1 MERVLRILMLE
12 DIAEEAGLIER
23 VLKKAKLP
31 FVSMRVDGPEEFVSA
46 LDAFTPD
53 VVLSDHALPQFNS
66 IEALKLC
73 RARGLMIPFILVT
86 GTVSEEFAVNCL
98 KQGVD
103 DYILKNNLSRL
114 PAAILNSL
122 NQREMESRRLV
133 TELKLRDQNEELIKT
148 NDLLRKINM
157 ELDNF
162 VYSVSHNL
170 RAPLMSVLGLV
181 TIARMEDK
189 KTTTTD
195 EPDNKLFNMIEHSIH
210 RLDDTLKEILD
221 YSRNARTE
229 TSIAEVQLEPLFK
242 DTLERLQYLK
252 GFDRIDKEIRIVG
265 DAPIYSDAYRLGI
278 IFQNLISNSIKY
290 QDVEKSRSYIRI
302 IADISAEDIRI
313 QFSDNGMGIREE
325 YLPKIFSMFF
335 RATERSEGAG
345 LGLYI
350 VKESVTKLGGDISLD
365 STFNEG
371 STFSIRIPNN
381 APSGQIKSPVAV
393 LQG

>member
-1 MERVLRILMLE
+1 
-12 DIAEEAGLIER
+12 
-23 VLKKAKLP
+23 
-31 FVSMRVDGPEEFVSA
+31 
-46 LDAFTPD
+46 
-53 VVLSDHALPQFNS
+53 
-66 IEALKLC
+66 
-73 RARGLMIPFILVT
+73 
-86 GTVSEEFAVNCL
+86 
-98 KQGVD
+98 
-103 DYILKNNLSRL
+103 
-114 PAAILNSL
+114 
-122 NQREMESRRLV
+122 MESRRLV

-181 TIARMEDK
+181 TIARMEEQREEK
-189 KTTTTD
+189 
-195 EPDNKLFNMIEHSIH
+195 PSDNLFNMIEHSIH

-229 TSIAEVQLEPLFK
+229 TSISEVKLDAVFN
-242 DTLERLQYLK
+242 DTLERLRYLK
-252 GFDRIDKEIRIVG
+252 GFDRIEKQIRIEG
-265 DAPIYSDAYRLGI
+265 DVPLFSDVYRLSI

-290 QDVEKSRSYIRI
+290 QDVEKPNSFIRI
-302 IADISAEDIRI
+302 EADITPQDIRI

-350 VKESVTKLGGDISLD
+350 VKESVSKLGGEISLD
-365 STFNEG
+365 STLNEG
-371 STFSIRIPNN
+371 TIFNIRLPNG
-381 APSGQIKSPVAV
+381 AAMPVPV
-393 LQG
+393 LK

>member
-12 DIAEEAGLIER
+12 DIIEEAGLIER
-23 VLKKAKLP
+23 ALKKAKLP
-31 FVSMRVDGPEEFVSA
+31 FVSMRVDGPGEFVGA
-46 LDAFTPD
+46 LDSFNPD

-73 RARGLMIPFILVT
+73 RSRGLMIPFILVT

-103 DYILKNNLSRL
+103 DYILKSNLSRL

-133 TELKLRDQNEELIKT
+133 TELKLRDQNEELTKT

-181 TIARMEDK
+181 TVARMEEKRSEESSDH
-189 KTTTTD
+189 
-195 EPDNKLFNMIEHSIH
+195 LFDMIEHSIH

-229 TSIAEVQLEPLFK
+229 TSVAEVHLDAIFN
-242 DTLERLQYLK
+242 DTLERLKYLK
-252 GFDRIDKEIRIVG
+252 GFDRIKKQIRI
-265 DAPIYSDAYRLGI
+265 DSETSAYSDIYRLSI

-290 QDVEKSRSYIRI
+290 QDVEKEESFISVE
-302 IADISAEDIRI
+302 ADITETDIQIR
-313 QFSDNGMGIREE
+313 FSDNGMGIREE
-325 YLPKIFSMFF
+325 FLPKIFSMFF

-350 VKESVTKLGGDISLD
+350 VKESVSKLGGEISLESSYNQG
-365 STFNEG
+365 STFN
-371 STFSIRIPNN
+371 IRLPNM
-381 APSGQIKSPVAV
+381 APNFV
-393 LQG
+393 

>member
-12 DIAEEAGLIER
+12 DIIEEAGLIER

-31 FVSMRVDGPEEFVSA
+31 FVSMRVDGPDEFVGA
-46 LDAFTPD
+46 LDSFNPD

-73 RARGLMIPFILVT
+73 RTRGLMIPFILVT

-133 TELKLRDQNEELIKT
+133 TELKLRDQNEELTKT

-181 TIARMEDK
+181 TIARMEDQK
-189 KTTTTD
+189 EEKPT
-195 EPDNKLFNMIEHSIH
+195 ENLFNMIEHSIH

-229 TSIAEVQLEPLFK
+229 TAITEVQLEPLFN
-242 DTLERLQYLK
+242 DSLERLKYLK
-252 GFDRIDKEIRIVG
+252 GFDRIDKEIRIEG
-265 DAPIYSDAYRLGI
+265 DVPIYSDVYRLGI

-290 QDVEKSRSYIRI
+290 QDGEKSPSFIKI
-302 IADISAEDIRI
+302 VADVTEEDIRI

-325 YLPKIFSMFF
+325 YLPRIFSMFF

-350 VKESVTKLGGDISLD
+350 VKESVVKLGGDITLD

-371 STFSIRIPNN
+371 TTFNIRLPNS
-381 APSGQIKSPVAV
+381 APGLALPSKEKVMKS
-393 LQG
+393 

>member
-12 DIAEEAGLIER
+12 DIVEEAGLIER

-31 FVSMRVDGPEEFVSA
+31 FVSMRVDGPDEFIGA
-46 LDAFTPD
+46 LDSFNPD

-66 IEALKLC
+66 IEALKVC
-73 RARGLMIPFILVT
+73 RTRGLMIPFILVT

-181 TIARMEDK
+181 TIARMEEKRSESPSDH
-189 KTTTTD
+189 
-195 EPDNKLFNMIEHSIH
+195 LFNMIEHSIH

-229 TSIAEVQLEPLFK
+229 TAITEVKLDAIFN
-242 DTLERLQYLK
+242 DTLERLRYLK
-252 GFDRIDKEIRIVG
+252 GFDRIEKQIRI
-265 DAPIYSDAYRLGI
+265 DADVPIYCDAYRLSI

-290 QDVEKSRSYIRI
+290 QDVEKAKSFIRI
-302 IADISAEDIRI
+302 EAEVTPQEIRI
-313 QFSDNGMGIREE
+313 QFSDNGVGIREE
-325 YLPKIFSMFF
+325 YLSRIFSMFF

-350 VKESVTKLGGDISLD
+350 VKESVSKLGGEITLE

-371 STFSIRIPNN
+371 TTFNIRLPNITPDLKEN
-381 APSGQIKSPVAV
+381 PQPV
-393 LQG
+393 LRS

>member
-12 DIAEEAGLIER
+12 DIVEEAGLIER
-23 VLKKAKLP
+23 VLRKAKLP
-31 FVSMRVDGPEEFVSA
+31 FVSVRVDGPDEFVSA
-46 LDAFTPD
+46 LDSFNPD

-66 IEALKLC
+66 IEALKVC
-73 RARGLMIPFILVT
+73 RSRGLMIPFILVT

-181 TIARMEDK
+181 TIARMEEKSDAQSGGG
-189 KTTTTD
+189 
-195 EPDNKLFNMIEHSIH
+195 NLFNMIEHSIH

-229 TSIAEVQLEPLFK
+229 TSISEIKLENIFN
-242 DTLERLQYLK
+242 DTLERLKYLK
-252 GFDRIDKEIRIVG
+252 GFDRIEKQILIES
-265 DAPIYSDAYRLGI
+265 DAPVYSDAYRLSI

-290 QDVEKSRSYIRI
+290 QDAEKPKSFIRVE
-302 IADISAEDIRI
+302 AEVTPEDIRI
-313 QFSDNGMGIREE
+313 TFSDNGVGIREE
-325 YLPKIFSMFF
+325 YLSRIFSMFF

-350 VKESVTKLGGDISLD
+350 VKESVNKLGGEISLD
-365 STFNEG
+365 STYNEG
-371 STFSIRIPNN
+371 TTFNIRLPNATPN
-381 APSGQIKSPVAV
+381 LVEHQQKRVVS
-393 LQG
+393 

>member
-1 MERVLRILMLE
+1 MLE
-12 DIAEEAGLIER
+12 DIVEEAGLIER

-31 FVSMRVDGPEEFVSA
+31 FVSMRVDGPDEFIGA
-46 LDAFTPD
+46 LDSFNPD

-66 IEALKLC
+66 IEALKVC
-73 RARGLMIPFILVT
+73 RSRGLMIPFILVT

-133 TELKLRDQNEELIKT
+133 TELKLRDQNEELTKT

-181 TIARMEDK
+181 TIARMEDQNQK
-189 KTTTTD
+189 
-195 EPDNKLFNMIEHSIH
+195 EPGDHLFNMIEHSIH

-229 TSIAEVQLEPLFK
+229 TSITEVKLDEVFN
-242 DTLERLQYLK
+242 DTLERLKYLK
-252 GFDRIDKEIRIVG
+252 GFDRIEKQILIDTEV
-265 DAPIYSDAYRLGI
+265 PIYSDMYRLQI

-290 QDVEKSRSYIRI
+290 QDSDKANSFIRVEAEVTPQEIRI
-302 IADISAEDIRI
+302 T
-313 QFSDNGMGIREE
+313 FSDNGVGIRQE
-325 YLPKIFSMFF
+325 YISKIFGMFF

-350 VKESVTKLGGDISLD
+350 VKESVNKLGGEISLE
-365 STFNEG
+365 STYNEGTTFN
-371 STFSIRIPNN
+371 IRLPNVT
-381 APSGQIKSPVAV
+381 PDMVE
-393 LQG
+393 LQEKRVVS

>member
-1 MERVLRILMLE
+1 MLE

-31 FVSMRVDGPEEFVSA
+31 FVSIRVDGPEEFVGA
-46 LDAFTPD
+46 LDSFNPD

-133 TELKLRDQNEELIKT
+133 TELKLRDQNEELTKT

-181 TIARMEDK
+181 SVARMEDK
-189 KTTTTD
+189 KAQR
-195 EPDNKLFNMIEHSIH
+195 PDDKLFNMIEHSIH

-229 TSIAEVQLEPLFK
+229 TSVAEVPLEDLFN
-242 DTLERLQYLK
+242 DTLERLRYLN
-252 GFDRIDKEIRIVG
+252 GFDRIDKEIRVVG
-265 DAPIYSDAYRLGI
+265 DAAVFSDVYRLSI

-290 QDVEKSRSYIRI
+290 QDAEKARSYIRI
-302 IADISAEDIRI
+302 IADVSDEDIRI
-313 QFSDNGMGIREE
+313 QFSDNGMGIRQE

-350 VKESVTKLGGDISLD
+350 VKESVTKLGGDITLD

-371 STFSIRIPNN
+371 TTFNIRIPN
-381 APSGQIKSPVAV
+381 AASGLMKKPPV
-393 LQG
+393 LTDGFR

>member
-1 MERVLRILMLE
+1 MLE

-31 FVSMRVDGPEEFVSA
+31 FVSMRVDGPDEFVSA
-46 LDAFTPD
+46 LESFHPD

-73 RARGLMIPFILVT
+73 RNRGLMIPFILVT

-103 DYILKNNLSRL
+103 DYILKSNLSRL
-114 PAAILNSL
+114 PAAIFNSL

-181 TIARMEDK
+181 TVARMEDQK
-189 KTTTTD
+189 SEKPTD
-195 EPDNKLFNMIEHSIH
+195 NLFNMIEHSIH

-229 TSIAEVQLEPLFK
+229 TAITEVHLESLFN
-242 DTLERLQYLK
+242 DTLERLRYLK
-252 GFDRIDKEIRIVG
+252 GFERIDKEIRIEG
-265 DAPIYSDAYRLGI
+265 DATVFSDAYRLSI

-290 QDVEKSRSYIRI
+290 QDVEKPRSFIRI
-302 IADISAEDIRI
+302 VADVTDEDIRI
-313 QFSDNGMGIREE
+313 QFSDNGTGIREE
-325 YLPKIFSMFF
+325 YLPRIFSMFF

-350 VKESVTKLGGDISLD
+350 VKESVQKLGGDITLD

-371 STFSIRIPNN
+371 STFNIRLPNA
-381 APSGQIKSPVAV
+381 APGLKLETKEKV
-393 LQG
+393 LKK

>member
-12 DIAEEAGLIER
+12 DIVEEAGLIER

-31 FVSMRVDGPEEFVSA
+31 FVSIRVDGPDEFVGA
-46 LDAFTPD
+46 LESFNPD

-73 RARGLMIPFILVT
+73 RTRGLMIPFILVT

-114 PAAILNSL
+114 PAAILNAL

-181 TIARMEDK
+181 TIARMEDR
-189 KTTTTD
+189 KTEQAQAKTS
-195 EPDNKLFNMIEHSIH
+195 DNLVNMIEHSIH

-229 TSIAEVQLEPLFK
+229 TSVAEVQLEGIFN
-242 DTLERLQYLK
+242 DTLERLKYLK
-252 GFDRIDKEIRIVG
+252 GFDRIEKQIRIDG
-265 DAPIYSDAYRLGI
+265 DVPIYSDIYRLSI

-290 QDVEKSRSYIRI
+290 QDVEKMKSFIRVE
-302 IADISAEDIRI
+302 ADVTSKEIRI

-350 VKESVTKLGGDISLD
+350 VKESVEKLGGEISLD
-365 STFNEG
+365 STYDEGTTFN
-371 STFSIRIPNN
+371 IRLPNMM
-381 APSGQIKSPVAV
+381 PDLKPHVQAV
-393 LQG
+393 LK

>member
-1 MERVLRILMLE
+1 MLE
-12 DIAEEAGLIER
+12 DIVEEAGLIER

-31 FVSMRVDGPEEFVSA
+31 FVSVRVDGPEEFMNA
-46 LDAFTPD
+46 LDTFNPD

-73 RARGLMIPFILVT
+73 RSRGLMIPFILVT

-133 TELKLRDQNEELIKT
+133 TELKLRDQNEELTKT

-189 KTTTTD
+189 ETKPGD
-195 EPDNKLFNMIEHSIH
+195 HLFNMIEHSIH

-229 TSIAEVQLEPLFK
+229 TSIAEIKLEHMFN
-242 DTLERLQYLK
+242 DSLERLRYLK
-252 GFDRIDKEIRIVG
+252 GFDRIEKQIRI
-265 DAPIYSDAYRLGI
+265 DADVPIYSDAYRLSI

-290 QDVEKSRSYIRI
+290 QDSEKSNSFIRI
-302 IADISAEDIRI
+302 EAEVTPQDVRI
-313 QFSDNGMGIREE
+313 TFSDNGVGIRQE
-325 YLPKIFSMFF
+325 YLPKIFGMFF

-350 VKESVTKLGGDISLD
+350 VKESISKLGGVISLD
-365 STFNEG
+365 STYNEG
-371 STFSIRIPNN
+371 TTFNITIPNET
-381 APSGQIKSPVAV
+381 PSLVGHEKERVVS
-393 LQG
+393 

>member
-31 FVSMRVDGPEEFVSA
+31 YVSMRVDGPDEFVSA
-46 LDAFTPD
+46 LESFNPD

-66 IEALKLC
+66 IEALKVC
-73 RARGLMIPFILVT
+73 RNRGLMIPFILVT

-181 TIARMEDK
+181 TIARMEDQK
-189 KTTTTD
+189 EEKPT
-195 EPDNKLFNMIEHSIH
+195 ENLFNMIEHSIH

-229 TSIAEVQLEPLFK
+229 PAIQEVRLEPLFN
-242 DTLERLQYLK
+242 DTLERLRYLK
-252 GFDRIDKEIRIVG
+252 GFDRIDKEIRIEG
-265 DAPIYSDAYRLGI
+265 DAPIYSDIYRLGI

-290 QDVEKSRSYIRI
+290 QDVEKSRSFIKI
-302 IADISAEDIRI
+302 IADVSEDDIRI

-325 YLPKIFSMFF
+325 YLPRIFSMFF

-350 VKESVTKLGGDISLD
+350 VKESVQKLGGDITLD

-371 STFSIRIPNN
+371 TTFNIRLPNSTPSIKLQPVPIKK
-381 APSGQIKSPVAV
+381 PSA
-393 LQG
+393 

>member
-1 MERVLRILMLE
+1 MERVLKVLMLE
-12 DIAEEAGLIER
+12 DIVEEAGLIER

-31 FVSMRVDGPEEFVSA
+31 FVSMRVDGAEEFTRA
-46 LDAFTPD
+46 LETFEPD
-53 VVLSDHALPQFNS
+53 VVLSDHALPAFNS

-73 RARGLMIPFILVT
+73 RGRGLMIPFILVT

-114 PAAILNSL
+114 PAAILNAL

-148 NDLLRKINM
+148 NELLRKINM

-162 VYSVSHNL
+162 VYSVTHNL

-181 TIARMEDK
+181 TIARMEDE
-189 KTTTTD
+189 KTERPT
-195 EPDNKLFNMIEHSIH
+195 NNLFNMIEHSIH

-229 TSIAEVQLEPLFK
+229 TSVSVIDLDTIFN
-242 DTLERLQYLK
+242 DTLERLKYLK
-252 GFDRIDKEIRIVG
+252 GFDRIEKQIYIEGEV
-265 DAPIYSDAYRLGI
+265 PIYSDNYRLQV

-290 QDVEKSRSYIRI
+290 QDVEKPRSFIRI
-302 IADISAEDIRI
+302 EVEATAHDIRI

-325 YLPKIFSMFF
+325 YLSKMFSMFF

-350 VKESVTKLGGDISLD
+350 VKESVQKLGGEITLD

-371 STFSIRIPNN
+371 TTFSIRLPNLT
-381 APSGQIKSPVAV
+381 PGIQVPEVVEVMKS
-393 LQG
+393 

>member
-12 DIAEEAGLIER
+12 DIVEEAGLIER

-31 FVSMRVDGPEEFVSA
+31 YVSMRVDGPDEFIGA
-46 LDAFTPD
+46 LESFNPD

-66 IEALKLC
+66 IEALKVC
-73 RARGLMIPFILVT
+73 RSRGLMIPFILVT

-148 NDLLRKINM
+148 NELLRKINM

-181 TIARMEDK
+181 TIARMEEQREEKPSDH
-189 KTTTTD
+189 
-195 EPDNKLFNMIEHSIH
+195 LFNMIEHSIH

-229 TSIAEVQLEPLFK
+229 TSISEVKLEAVFN
-242 DTLERLQYLK
+242 DTLERLKYLK
-252 GFDRIDKEIRIVG
+252 GFDRIEKQIRIDG
-265 DAPIYSDAYRLGI
+265 DVPVYSDAYRLSI
-278 IFQNLISNSIKY
+278 IFQNLLSNSIKY
-290 QDVEKSRSYIRI
+290 QDVEKVKSFIRI
-302 IADISAEDIRI
+302 EADVTPREIRI
-313 QFSDNGMGIREE
+313 TFSDNGMGIRGE
-325 YLPKIFSMFF
+325 YLSKIFSMFF

-350 VKESVTKLGGDISLD
+350 VKESVNKLGGDISLE
-365 STFNEG
+365 STYNEG
-371 STFSIRIPNN
+371 TIFNIRIPN
-381 APSGQIKSPVAV
+381 ATPELRQESKTV
-393 LQG
+393 LK

>member
-12 DIAEEAGLIER
+12 DILEEAGLIER

-31 FVSMRVDGPEEFVSA
+31 FVSMRVDGPEEFVVA
-46 LDAFTPD
+46 LESFNPD

-73 RARGLMIPFILVT
+73 RSRGLMIPFILVT

-181 TIARMEDK
+181 TIARMEEKKNDK
-189 KTTTTD
+189 SSD
-195 EPDNKLFNMIEHSIH
+195 KLFSMIEHSIH

-229 TSIAEVQLEPLFK
+229 TAIVEVHLESIFN
-242 DTLERLQYLK
+242 DTLERLKYLK
-252 GFDRIDKEIRIVG
+252 GFDRIKKQIRI
-265 DAPIYSDAYRLGI
+265 DSETPFYSDSYRLSI

-290 QDVEKSRSYIRI
+290 QDVEKGESFISVEAGITEKEIQIR
-302 IADISAEDIRI
+302 
-313 QFSDNGMGIREE
+313 FSDNGMGIREE
-325 YLPKIFSMFF
+325 YLPRMFSMFF

-350 VKESVTKLGGDISLD
+350 VKESVSKLGGEIYLE
-365 STFNEG
+365 STYNEG
-371 STFSIRIPNN
+371 STFNIRLPNM
-381 APSGQIKSPVAV
+381 APSFEPLLK
-393 LQG
+393 

>member
-12 DIAEEAGLIER
+12 DIVEEAGLIER

-31 FVSMRVDGPEEFVSA
+31 FVSMRVDGPGEFVTA
-46 LDAFTPD
+46 LDSFNPD

-66 IEALKLC
+66 IEALRLC
-73 RARGLMIPFILVT
+73 RNRGLMIPFILVT

-133 TELKLRDQNEELIKT
+133 MELKLRDQNEELIKT
-148 NDLLRKINM
+148 NDLLRKVNV

-181 TIARMEDK
+181 TVARMEEQTAEKSSDR
-189 KTTTTD
+189 
-195 EPDNKLFNMIEHSIH
+195 LFNMIEHSIH

-229 TSIAEVQLEPLFK
+229 TSITEIRLENIFN
-242 DTLERLQYLK
+242 DTLERLRYLK
-252 GFDRIDKEIRIVG
+252 GFDRIKKQIRIESEMPVF
-265 DAPIYSDAYRLGI
+265 SDAYRLSI

-290 QDVEKSRSYIRI
+290 QDVEKTESFISVEADVSDGEIQIR
-302 IADISAEDIRI
+302 
-313 QFSDNGMGIREE
+313 FSDNGMGIREE

-350 VKESVTKLGGDISLD
+350 VKESVSKLGGEIALD
-365 STFNEG
+365 STFN
-371 STFSIRIPNN
+371 
-381 APSGQIKSPVAV
+381 
-393 LQG
+393 

>member
-1 MERVLRILMLE
+1 MLE

-31 FVSMRVDGPEEFVSA
+31 FVSMRVDGPDEFVSA
-46 LDAFTPD
+46 LESFHPD

-73 RARGLMIPFILVT
+73 RIRGLMIPFILVT

-148 NDLLRKINM
+148 NELLRKINM

-181 TIARMEDK
+181 TVARMEDQK
-189 KTTTTD
+189 SEKPTD
-195 EPDNKLFNMIEHSIH
+195 NLFNMIEHSIH

-229 TSIAEVQLEPLFK
+229 TAITEVRLEALFN

-252 GFDRIDKEIRIVG
+252 GFDRIDKEIRVEG
-265 DAPIYSDAYRLGI
+265 DAPIFSDIYRLSI

-290 QDVEKSRSYIRI
+290 QDVEKSRSFIRI
-302 IADISAEDIRI
+302 IADVTDEDIRI

-325 YLPKIFSMFF
+325 YLPRIFSMFF

-350 VKESVTKLGGDISLD
+350 VKESVQKLGGEITLD

-371 STFSIRIPNN
+371 STFNIRLPNSTFK
-381 APSGQIKSPVAV
+381 PQPVQQKS
-393 LQG
+393 QR

>member
-12 DIAEEAGLIER
+12 DIVEEAGLIER

-31 FVSMRVDGPEEFVSA
+31 FVSMRVDGPDEFVAA
-46 LDAFTPD
+46 LDTFNPD

-66 IEALKLC
+66 IEALKVC
-73 RARGLMIPFILVT
+73 RNRGLLIPFILVT

-133 TELKLRDQNEELIKT
+133 TELKLRDQNEELTKT
-148 NDLLRKINM
+148 NDLLRKIHM

-181 TIARMEDK
+181 TIARMEEEGPKSGDH
-189 KTTTTD
+189 
-195 EPDNKLFNMIEHSIH
+195 LFNMIEHSIH

-229 TSIAEVQLEPLFK
+229 TSISEVKLDDIFNESI
-242 DTLERLQYLK
+242 ERLKYLK
-252 GFDRIDKEIRIVG
+252 GFDRIEKQIQIDTEV
-265 DAPIYSDAYRLGI
+265 PIYSDAYRLSI
-278 IFQNLISNSIKY
+278 IFQNLISNAIKY
-290 QDVEKSRSYIRI
+290 QDPEKSKNFIRI
-302 IADISAEDIRI
+302 EAEVTSEEIRI
-313 QFSDNGMGIREE
+313 TFSDNGVGIRQE
-325 YLPKIFSMFF
+325 YLPKIFGMFF

-350 VKESVTKLGGDISLD
+350 VKESISKLGGDISLD
-365 STFNEG
+365 SVYNEGTTFN
-371 STFSIRIPNN
+371 IRLPNGTPN
-381 APSGQIKSPVAV
+381 LVERQKERVV
-393 LQG
+393 N

>member
-1 MERVLRILMLE
+1 MLE
-12 DIAEEAGLIER
+12 DIVEEAGLIER

-31 FVSMRVDGPEEFVSA
+31 FVSIRVDGPDEFVSA
-46 LDAFTPD
+46 LESFNPD

-66 IEALKLC
+66 IEALKVC
-73 RARGLMIPFILVT
+73 RDRGLMIPFILVT

-114 PAAILNSL
+114 PAAILNAL

-181 TIARMEDK
+181 TIARMEGEK
-189 KTTTTD
+189 EAKSA
-195 EPDNKLFNMIEHSIH
+195 DNLFNMIEHSIH

-229 TSIAEVQLEPLFK
+229 TAITEVKLDGIFN
-242 DTLERLQYLK
+242 DTLERLRYLK
-252 GFDRIDKEIRIVG
+252 GFDRIEKQIRIDG
-265 DAPIYSDAYRLGI
+265 DVPVYCDIYRLSI

-290 QDVEKSRSYIRI
+290 QDVEKAQSFIRVEADITPTEIRI
-302 IADISAEDIRI
+302 T
-313 QFSDNGMGIREE
+313 FSDNGMGIREE
-325 YLPKIFSMFF
+325 YLPRIFSMFF

-350 VKESVTKLGGDISLD
+350 VKESVEKLGGEISLD

-371 STFSIRIPNN
+371 STFNIRLPNTT
-381 APSGQIKSPVAV
+381 PDLKEVPVPVMKKS
-393 LQG
+393 

>member
-1 MERVLRILMLE
+1 MLE
-12 DIAEEAGLIER
+12 DIVEEAGLIER

-31 FVSMRVDGPEEFVSA
+31 FVSMRVDGPGEFVNA
-46 LDAFTPD
+46 LESFNPD

-73 RARGLMIPFILVT
+73 RNRGLMIPFILVT

-148 NDLLRKINM
+148 NELLRKINM

-181 TIARMEDK
+181 TVARME
-189 KTTTTD
+189 
-195 EPDNKLFNMIEHSIH
+195 EQRHENSSGNLFNMIEHSIH

-229 TSIAEVQLEPLFK
+229 TAISEVHLESIFN
-242 DTLERLQYLK
+242 DTLERLRYLK
-252 GFDRIDKEIRIVG
+252 GFDRIKKQIRI
-265 DAPIYSDAYRLGI
+265 DSEIPFYSDTYRLSI

-290 QDVEKSRSYIRI
+290 QDVEKRESFISVEADVTENDIQIR
-302 IADISAEDIRI
+302 
-313 QFSDNGMGIREE
+313 FSDNGMGIREE
-325 YLPKIFSMFF
+325 YLPKMFSMFF

-350 VKESVTKLGGDISLD
+350 VKESVSKLGGEIYLE

-371 STFSIRIPNN
+371 CTFNIRLPNMTQSF
-381 APSGQIKSPVAV
+381 APV
-393 LQG
+393 LK

>member
-12 DIAEEAGLIER
+12 DIVEEAGLIER

-31 FVSMRVDGPEEFVSA
+31 YVSMRVDGPDEFVGA
-46 LDAFTPD
+46 LESFNPD

-133 TELKLRDQNEELIKT
+133 TELKLRDQNEELTKT

-189 KTTTTD
+189 KTEKPT
-195 EPDNKLFNMIEHSIH
+195 ENLFNMIEHSIH

-229 TSIAEVQLEPLFK
+229 TAITEVQLEFLFN
-242 DTLERLQYLK
+242 DSLERLKYLK
-252 GFDRIDKEIRIVG
+252 GFDRIDKQIHIEG
-265 DAPIYSDAYRLGI
+265 DMPVYCDAYRLSI

-290 QDVEKSRSYIRI
+290 QDVEKPQSFIKI
-302 IADISAEDIRI
+302 IAEVTEEDIRI

-325 YLPKIFSMFF
+325 YLPRIFSMFF

-350 VKESVTKLGGDISLD
+350 VKESVMKLGGEITLD
-365 STFNEG
+365 STYNEG
-371 STFSIRIPNN
+371 STFNIRLPNAIPG
-381 APSGQIKSPVAV
+381 SDS
-393 LQG
+393 

>member
-12 DIAEEAGLIER
+12 DIVEEAGLIER

-31 FVSMRVDGPEEFVSA
+31 FVSIRVDGPDEFVGA
-46 LDAFTPD
+46 LDSFNPD

-66 IEALKLC
+66 IEALKVC
-73 RARGLMIPFILVT
+73 RSRGLMIPFILVT

-133 TELKLRDQNEELIKT
+133 TELKLRDQNEELTKT

-181 TIARMEDK
+181 TIARMEEKRQDK
-189 KTTTTD
+189 SSD
-195 EPDNKLFNMIEHSIH
+195 HLFNMIEHSIH

-229 TSIAEVQLEPLFK
+229 TSISEVHLEAIFN
-242 DTLERLQYLK
+242 DTLERLRYLK
-252 GFDRIDKEIRIVG
+252 GFDRIKKQIRIDSDV
-265 DAPIYSDAYRLGI
+265 PIYCDAYRLSI

-290 QDVEKSRSYIRI
+290 QDVEKKESFINVE
-302 IADISAEDIRI
+302 ADITENEIQIR
-313 QFSDNGMGIREE
+313 FSDNGMGIREE
-325 YLPKIFSMFF
+325 YHSRMFSMFF
-335 RATERSEGAG
+335 RATEKSEGAG

-350 VKESVTKLGGDISLD
+350 VKESVVKLGGEISLD

-371 STFSIRIPNN
+371 CTFNIRLPN
-381 APSGQIKSPVAV
+381 ATPAFQPVPK
-393 LQG
+393 

>member
-1 MERVLRILMLE
+1 MEKVLRILMLE
-12 DIAEEAGLIER
+12 DIVEEAGLIER

-31 FVSMRVDGPEEFVSA
+31 FVSMRVDGPDEFVGA
-46 LDAFTPD
+46 LEAFNPD

-73 RARGLMIPFILVT
+73 RSRGLMIPFILVT

-148 NDLLRKINM
+148 NELLHKINM

-181 TIARMEDK
+181 TIARMEDQR
-189 KTTTTD
+189 TERPGD
-195 EPDNKLFNMIEHSIH
+195 HLFNMIEHSIH

-229 TSIAEVQLEPLFK
+229 TTVTELQLEAIFE
-242 DTLERLQYLK
+242 DTLERLKYLK
-252 GFDRIDKEIRIVG
+252 GFDRIEKQIRIETEV
-265 DAPIYSDAYRLGI
+265 PIYSDAYRLAI

-290 QDVEKSRSYIRI
+290 QDVEKANSFIRVE
-302 IADISAEDIRI
+302 AEVTENDIRI

-350 VKESVTKLGGDISLD
+350 VKESVSKLGGEITLD

-371 STFSIRIPNN
+371 TTFNIRLPNTTPN
-381 APSGQIKSPVAV
+381 TKEQPVSVLKS
-393 LQG
+393 

>member
-1 MERVLRILMLE
+1 MLE
-12 DIAEEAGLIER
+12 DIVEEAGLIER

-31 FVSMRVDGPEEFVSA
+31 FVSMRVDGPDEFVGA
-46 LDAFTPD
+46 LDSFNPD

-73 RARGLMIPFILVT
+73 RTRGLMIPFILVT

-133 TELKLRDQNEELIKT
+133 TELKLRDQNEELTKT

-181 TIARMEDK
+181 TIARMEDQTSDK
-189 KTTTTD
+189 PTYD
-195 EPDNKLFNMIEHSIH
+195 LFDMIEHSIH

-229 TSIAEVQLEPLFK
+229 TSIIEVKLEPLFQ
-242 DTLERLQYLK
+242 DTLERLKYLK
-252 GFDRIDKEIRIVG
+252 GFDRIVKEIRVEG
-265 DAPIYSDAYRLGI
+265 DAPIYCDVYRLGI

-290 QDVEKSRSYIRI
+290 QDVEKSPSFIRI
-302 IADISAEDIRI
+302 VADVTEEDIRI

-325 YLPKIFSMFF
+325 YLPRIFSMFF

-350 VKESVTKLGGDISLD
+350 VKESVEKLGGEITLD

-371 STFSIRIPNN
+371 STFNIRLPNP
-381 APSGQIKSPVAV
+381 APGTKLEPIKQKS
-393 LQG
+393 QR

>member
-1 MERVLRILMLE
+1 MEKVLRILLLE
-12 DIAEEAGLIER
+12 DIVEEAGLIER

-31 FVSMRVDGPEEFVSA
+31 FVSMRVDGADEFTRA
-46 LDAFTPD
+46 LESFMPD
-53 VVLSDHALPQFNS
+53 VVLSDHALPAFNS

-73 RARGLMIPFILVT
+73 RGKGLMIPFILVT

-114 PAAILNSL
+114 PAAILNAL

-181 TIARMEDK
+181 TIARMEDEQTEK
-189 KTTTTD
+189 PTG
-195 EPDNKLFNMIEHSIH
+195 KLFNMIEHSIH

-229 TSIAEVQLEPLFK
+229 TSVNEINMEALFN
-242 DTLERLQYLK
+242 DTLERLRYLK
-252 GFDRIDKEIRIVG
+252 GFDRIEKQILIAG
-265 DAPIYSDAYRLGI
+265 DTPVYSDTYRLSI

-290 QDVEKSRSYIRI
+290 QDVEKPKSFIRI
-302 IADISAEDIRI
+302 EADVTPNDIRI

-325 YLPKIFSMFF
+325 YISRIFSMFF

-350 VKESVTKLGGDISLD
+350 VKESVQKLGGEITLD

-371 STFSIRIPNN
+371 TIFSIRLPNL
-381 APSGQIKSPVAV
+381 APGIEVQKPIEAVKS
-393 LQG
+393 

>member
-1 MERVLRILMLE
+1 
-12 DIAEEAGLIER
+12 
-23 VLKKAKLP
+23 
-31 FVSMRVDGPEEFVSA
+31 
-46 LDAFTPD
+46 
-53 VVLSDHALPQFNS
+53 
-66 IEALKLC
+66 
-73 RARGLMIPFILVT
+73 VT

-114 PAAILNSL
+114 PAAILNAL

-133 TELKLRDQNEELIKT
+133 TELKLRDQNEELTKT

-181 TIARMEDK
+181 TIARMEDQR
-189 KTTTTD
+189 TD
-195 EPDNKLFNMIEHSIH
+195 KPEKPADNLFNMIEHSIH

-229 TSIAEVQLEPLFK
+229 TTITEVHLENVFN
-242 DTLERLQYLK
+242 DTLERLMYLK
-252 GFDRIDKEIRIVG
+252 GFDRIEKQIRIDSEVPVYC
-265 DAPIYSDAYRLGI
+265 DIYRLSI

-290 QDVEKSRSYIRI
+290 QDVEKTKSFIRVE
-302 IADISAEDIRI
+302 ADVTAKDIRI

-350 VKESVTKLGGDISLD
+350 VKESVSKLGGEITLD

-371 STFSIRIPNN
+371 STFNIRLPNETPDVKI
-381 APSGQIKSPVAV
+381 AATTS
-393 LQG
+393 L

>member
-12 DIAEEAGLIER
+12 DIVEEAGLIER

-31 FVSMRVDGPEEFVSA
+31 FVSMRVDGPEEFVTA
-46 LDAFTPD
+46 LDSFNPD

-73 RARGLMIPFILVT
+73 RSRGLMIPFILVT

-181 TIARMEDK
+181 AIARMEEKRSEESSDH
-189 KTTTTD
+189 
-195 EPDNKLFNMIEHSIH
+195 LFNMIEHSIH

-229 TSIAEVQLEPLFK
+229 TSISEVQLGAIFN
-242 DTLERLQYLK
+242 DTLERLKYLK
-252 GFDRIDKEIRIVG
+252 GFDRIKKQIRI
-265 DAPIYSDAYRLGI
+265 DSETPIYSDVYRLSI

-290 QDVEKSRSYIRI
+290 QDVEKTESFISVEADVTEGEVQIR
-302 IADISAEDIRI
+302 
-313 QFSDNGMGIREE
+313 FSDNGMGIREE
-325 YLPKIFSMFF
+325 FLPKMFSMFF

-350 VKESVTKLGGDISLD
+350 VKESVNKLGGEISLE

-371 STFSIRIPNN
+371 CTFNIRLPNIT
-381 APSGQIKSPVAV
+381 PSLV
-393 LQG
+393 LK

>member
-1 MERVLRILMLE
+1 MEKVLRILMLE

-23 VLKKAKLP
+23 VLRKAKLP

-103 DYILKNNLSRL
+103 DYILKSNLSRL

-148 NDLLRKINM
+148 NELLRKINM

-181 TIARMEDK
+181 TIARMEDR
-189 KTTTTD
+189 
-195 EPDNKLFNMIEHSIH
+195 ESSQPDDKLFNMIEHSIH

-229 TSIAEVQLEPLFK
+229 TTIAEVQLEALFN
-242 DTLERLQYLK
+242 DTLERLKYLK
-252 GFDRIDKEIRIVG
+252 GFDRIDKEIRVVG
-265 DAPIYSDAYRLGI
+265 DAPVYSDAYRLSI

-290 QDVEKSRSYIRI
+290 QDVEKERSYIRV
-302 IADISAEDIRI
+302 IADVSNEDIRI

-350 VKESVTKLGGDISLD
+350 VKESVHKLGGDITLD

-371 STFSIRIPNN
+371 STFNIRIPNVV
-381 APSGQIKSPVAV
+381 PGQAV
-393 LQG
+393 ELAEKVLKDR

>member
-1 MERVLRILMLE
+1 MEKVLRILMLE
-12 DIAEEAGLIER
+12 DIVEEAGLIER

-31 FVSMRVDGPEEFVSA
+31 FVSMRVDGPDEFIGA
-46 LDAFTPD
+46 LDSFNPD

-66 IEALKLC
+66 IEALKVC
-73 RARGLMIPFILVT
+73 RNRGLMIPFILVT

-181 TIARMEDK
+181 SVARMEDQQGPEAK
-189 KTTTTD
+189 GD
-195 EPDNKLFNMIEHSIH
+195 QLFNMIEHSIH

-229 TSIAEVQLEPLFK
+229 TSITEVKLDEIFN
-242 DTLERLQYLK
+242 DTLERLKYLK
-252 GFDRIDKEIRIVG
+252 GFDRIEKQIRIDTEV
-265 DAPIYSDAYRLGI
+265 PIYSDVYRLQV

-290 QDVEKSRSYIRI
+290 QDVEKSNSFIRVEAEVTREEIRI
-302 IADISAEDIRI
+302 A
-313 QFSDNGMGIREE
+313 FSDNGVGIRGE
-325 YLPKIFSMFF
+325 YLSKIFGMFF

-350 VKESVTKLGGDISLD
+350 VKESVSKLGGEISLD

-371 STFSIRIPNN
+371 TTFNIRLPNVDPN
-381 APSGQIKSPVAV
+381 MVELEKERVVS
-393 LQG
+393 

>member
-31 FVSMRVDGPEEFVSA
+31 YVCVRVDGPDEFVQA
-46 LDAFTPD
+46 LDSFNPD

-66 IEALKLC
+66 IEALKVC
-73 RARGLMIPFILVT
+73 RTRGLMIPFILVT

-148 NDLLRKINM
+148 NELLRKINM

-189 KTTTTD
+189 REEK
-195 EPDNKLFNMIEHSIH
+195 PSDNLYNMIEHSIH

-229 TSIAEVQLEPLFK
+229 TAVTEVNLEHLFN
-242 DTLERLQYLK
+242 DTLERLKYLK
-252 GFDRIDKEIRIVG
+252 GFDRIDKKILVDGEV
-265 DAPIYSDAYRLGI
+265 PLFSDAYRLSI

-290 QDVEKSRSYIRI
+290 QDVEKTKSFIRVEAEI
-302 IADISAEDIRI
+302 TAEDIRI
-313 QFSDNGMGIREE
+313 QFSDNGMGIRRE

-350 VKESVTKLGGDISLD
+350 VKESVEKLGGDITLD

-371 STFSIRIPNN
+371 STFNIRLPNIPPPLKLN
-381 APSGQIKSPVAV
+381 
-393 LQG
+393 

>member
-1 MERVLRILMLE
+1 MLE
-12 DIAEEAGLIER
+12 DIVEEAGLIER

-31 FVSMRVDGPEEFVSA
+31 FVSMRVDGPDEFVSA
-46 LDAFTPD
+46 LESFNPD

-73 RARGLMIPFILVT
+73 RTRGLMIPFILVT

-181 TIARMEDK
+181 TIARMEEQRDEQP
-189 KTTTTD
+189 TD
-195 EPDNKLFNMIEHSIH
+195 NLFNMIEHSIH

-229 TSIAEVQLEPLFK
+229 TSITEVNLDHVFN
-242 DTLERLQYLK
+242 DTLERLKYLK
-252 GFDRIDKEIRIVG
+252 GFDRIEKQIRIEG
-265 DAPIYSDAYRLGI
+265 DVPVYSDGYRLSI

-290 QDVEKSRSYIRI
+290 QDVEKTNSFIRI
-302 IADISAEDIRI
+302 EVDITHQDVRI

-325 YLPKIFSMFF
+325 YLPKMFSMFF

-350 VKESVTKLGGDISLD
+350 VKESVSKLGGEISLE

-371 STFSIRIPNN
+371 TTFNIKLPNSAQN
-381 APSGQIKSPVAV
+381 LKEVPVPV
-393 LQG
+393 LKR

>member
-1 MERVLRILMLE
+1 MLE
-12 DIAEEAGLIER
+12 DIVEEAGLIER

-31 FVSMRVDGPEEFVSA
+31 YVSMRVDGPDEFVGA
-46 LDAFTPD
+46 LESFNPD

-189 KTTTTD
+189 KTEKPT
-195 EPDNKLFNMIEHSIH
+195 ENLFNMIEHSIH

-229 TSIAEVQLEPLFK
+229 TSITEVELEALFN
-242 DTLERLQYLK
+242 DSLERLKYLK
-252 GFDRIDKEIRIVG
+252 GFDRIEKQIRVEG
-265 DAPIYSDAYRLGI
+265 DVPVYCDAYRLSI

-290 QDVEKSRSYIRI
+290 QDVEKAQSFIKI
-302 IADISAEDIRI
+302 IADVTEEDIRI

-325 YLPKIFSMFF
+325 YLPRIFSMFF
-335 RATERSEGAG
+335 RATEKSEGAG

-350 VKESVTKLGGDISLD
+350 VKESILKLGGDITLD
-365 STFNEG
+365 STYNEG
-371 STFSIRIPNN
+371 STFNIRLPNST
-381 APSGQIKSPVAV
+381 PGLSRQEKV
-393 LQG
+393 LTS

>member
-1 MERVLRILMLE
+1 
-12 DIAEEAGLIER
+12 
-23 VLKKAKLP
+23 
-31 FVSMRVDGPEEFVSA
+31 
-46 LDAFTPD
+46 
-53 VVLSDHALPQFNS
+53 
-66 IEALKLC
+66 
-73 RARGLMIPFILVT
+73 MIPFILVT

-133 TELKLRDQNEELIKT
+133 TELKLRDQNEELTKT

-189 KTTTTD
+189 EAKPG
-195 EPDNKLFNMIEHSIH
+195 EHLFNMIEHSIH

-229 TSIAEVQLEPLFK
+229 TSITEVRLGDIFN
-242 DTLERLQYLK
+242 DSLERLRYLK
-252 GFDRIDKEIRIVG
+252 GFDRIAKQIRI
-265 DAPIYSDAYRLGI
+265 DADVPIYSDGYRLSI

-290 QDVEKSRSYIRI
+290 QDVEKLNSFIRI
-302 IADISAEDIRI
+302 EAEVTPHEIRI
-313 QFSDNGMGIREE
+313 GFSDNGVGIREE
-325 YLPKIFSMFF
+325 YLPKIFGMFF

-350 VKESVTKLGGDISLD
+350 VKESVNKLGGEISLD
-365 STFNEG
+365 STYNEG
-371 STFSIRIPNN
+371 TTFNIRLPNLTPN
-381 APSGQIKSPVAV
+381 PVEKERV
-393 LQG
+393 VN

>member
-1 MERVLRILMLE
+1 
-12 DIAEEAGLIER
+12 
-23 VLKKAKLP
+23 
-31 FVSMRVDGPEEFVSA
+31 VSIRVDGPDEFVGA
-46 LDAFTPD
+46 LESFNPD

-73 RARGLMIPFILVT
+73 RTRGLMIPFILVT

-114 PAAILNSL
+114 PAAILNAL

-181 TIARMEDK
+181 TIARMEEKKVEEQKVDK
-189 KTTTTD
+189 SD
-195 EPDNKLFNMIEHSIH
+195 HLFNMIEHSIH

-229 TSIAEVQLEPLFK
+229 TSITEVQLEGIFN
-242 DTLERLQYLK
+242 DTLERLKYLK
-252 GFDRIDKEIRIVG
+252 GFDRIEKHILIDG
-265 DAPIYSDAYRLGI
+265 DAPIYCDVYRLSI

-290 QDVEKSRSYIRI
+290 QDVEKTKSFIRVE
-302 IADISAEDIRI
+302 ADVTADEIRI

-325 YLPKIFSMFF
+325 YLSRIFSMFF

-350 VKESVTKLGGDISLD
+350 VKESVVKLGGEIALD

-371 STFSIRIPNN
+371 TIFNIRLPNGK
-381 APSGQIKSPVAV
+381 PEMKPQPQAV
-393 LQG
+393 LK